1 MEQHLLPQ
9 TNKAQEGA
17 NQNNRRTS
25 GLFRLPSSYLSFL
38 LGLFISRIGDSLY
51 ALAIPWISYELTQS
65 ALVMSSVYAASVL
78 PIVMFG
84 PVIGVLV
91 DHLPRKRLIMTTDLA
106 RAFFVSMIP
115 VLHLLGVL
123 QVWHL
128 FVISFCLAVLNLLF
142 DVAFIAAIPHIT
154 YGKQD
159 LTRANAAEKLA
170 SQLSDLIGPILAGV
184 AIAAFG
190 GYNALWIDAL
200 TFGATF
206 LALIKISSLG
216 TTAATTSMRKVM
228 RGMQEGLS
236 WLVTNRLNI
245 SLSLQA
251 MVGNFGYSAAFGVL
265 MYYQLDSLHLTSEQT
280 SLNYALL
287 GAGGLL
293 GTLLVVPL
301 ERRFRRGL
309 LIPVLLSIG
318 MIGFTLII
326 WNRYWLMPGIAFGI
340 VSLCNIGWNTLVQSL
355 RQETVP
361 PDMLGRVL
369 GFSRMFTRLAMPLGA
384 MTGAFLSAH
393 YGPEAVFALAA
404 SAKLVEMWIAL
415 CSQIRNA

>member
-1 MEQHLLPQ
+1 M
-9 TNKAQEGA
+9 
-17 NQNNRRTS
+17 
-25 GLFRLPSSYLSFL
+25 
-38 LGLFISRIGDSLY
+38 
-51 ALAIPWISYELTQS
+51 AIPWISYELTRS
-65 ALVMSSVYAASVL
+65 ALVMSSVYAVSVL
-78 PIVMFG
+78 PIVLFG

-91 DHLPRKRLIMTTDLA
+91 DHLPRKKLMMTTDLL
-106 RAFFVSMIP
+106 RACLVAMIP

-123 QVWHL
+123 QIWHL
-128 FVISFCLAVLNLLF
+128 FVISFCLAILNLLF
-142 DVAFIAAIPHIT
+142 DVAFVAAVPHLAQ
-154 YGKQD
+154 GKES

-170 SQLSDLIGPILAGV
+170 SQLSELIGPILAGL
-184 AIAAFG
+184 AIAALG

-200 TFGATF
+200 TFSATF
-206 LALIKISSLG
+206 LTLLKLPSLG
-216 TTAATTSMRKVM
+216 TTVAAASVGKVI
-228 RGMQEGLS
+228 RGMKDGLH

-265 MYYQLDSLHLTSEQT
+265 MYYQLDSLHLSSEQS

-293 GTLLVVPL
+293 GTLAVVPL
-301 ERRFRRGL
+301 EKRFRRGV
-309 LIPVLLSIG
+309 LIPLLLTVG
-318 MIGFTLII
+318 MVGFTLII

-361 PDMLGRVL
+361 PEMLGRVL

-384 MTGAFLSAH
+384 MTGAFLSAR
-393 YGPEAVFALAA
+393 YGPAAVFALAA
-404 SAKLVEMWIAL
+404 SAKLVEVLIAL
-415 CSQIRNA
+415 CSPIRRM

>member
-1 MEQHLLPQ
+1 MLHVNKTEQTTLR
-9 TNKAQEGA
+9 AQ
-17 NQNNRRTS
+17 RRVPAF
-25 GLFRLPSSYLSFL
+25 FRLPSQYLTFL

-51 ALAIPWISYELTQS
+51 TLAIPWISYELTRS
-65 ALVMSSVYAASVL
+65 ALVMSSVYAVSVL
-78 PIVMFG
+78 PIVLFG
-84 PVIGVLV
+84 PIIGVLV
-91 DHLPRKRLIMTTDLA
+91 DHLPRKKLMLATDVA
-106 RAFFVSMIP
+106 RAALVALIP
-115 VLHLLGVL
+115 ALHLADVL
-123 QVWHL
+123 QIWHL
-128 FVISFCLAVLNLLF
+128 FAVSFCLAILNLLF
-142 DVAFIAAIPHIT
+142 DVAFVAAVPHLVP
-154 YGKQD
+154 GKES

-170 SQLSDLIGPILAGV
+170 SQLSELIGPILAGL

-200 TFGATF
+200 TFSAT
-206 LALIKISSLG
+206 LLTLLKLPSMG
-216 TTAATTSMRKVM
+216 TTVAAASLRKVLQ
-228 RGMQEGLS
+228 GMKDGLH

-265 MYYQLDSLHLTSEQT
+265 MYYQLDALRLTSQQS

-293 GTLLVVPL
+293 GTLAVVPL
-301 ERRFRRGL
+301 EKRFRRGV
-309 LIPVLLSIG
+309 LIPVLLTVG
-318 MIGFTLII
+318 MLGFTLII
-326 WNRYWLMPGIAFGI
+326 WSRYWLMPGIAFGI

-384 MTGAFLSAH
+384 MAGAFLSSR
-393 YGPEAVFALAA
+393 YGPAAVFALAA
-404 SAKLVEMWIAL
+404 GAKLVEVLIAL
-415 CSQIRNA
+415 CSPIRRM

>member
-1 MEQHLLPQ
+1 MLHVNTTEQATLR
-9 TNKAQEGA
+9 AQ
-17 NQNNRRTS
+17 RRVPAF
-25 GLFRLPSSYLSFL
+25 FRLPGQYLSFL

-51 ALAIPWISYELTQS
+51 TLAIPWISYELTRS
-65 ALVMSSVYAASVL
+65 ALVMSSVYAVSVL
-78 PIVMFG
+78 PIVLFG
-84 PVIGVLV
+84 PIIGVLV
-91 DHLPRKRLIMTTDLA
+91 DHLPRKKLMLTTDVA
-106 RAFFVSMIP
+106 RAALVALIP
-115 VLHLLGVL
+115 ALHMAGVL
-123 QVWHL
+123 QIWHL
-128 FVISFCLAVLNLLF
+128 FAVSFCLAILNLLF
-142 DVAFIAAIPHIT
+142 DVAFVAAVPHLVP
-154 YGKQD
+154 GKES

-170 SQLSDLIGPILAGV
+170 SQLSELIGPILAGL

-200 TFGATF
+200 TFSAT
-206 LALIKISSLG
+206 LLTLLKLPSMG
-216 TTAATTSMRKVM
+216 TTVAAASLKKVLQ
-228 RGMQEGLS
+228 GMKDGLH

-265 MYYQLDSLHLTSEQT
+265 MYYQLDALRLTSQQS

-293 GTLLVVPL
+293 GTLAVVPL
-301 ERRFRRGL
+301 EKRFRRGV
-309 LIPVLLSIG
+309 LIPVLLTVG
-318 MIGFTLII
+318 MLGFTLII
-326 WNRYWLMPGIAFGI
+326 WSRYWLMPGIAFGI

-384 MTGAFLSAH
+384 MAGAFLSSR
-393 YGPEAVFALAA
+393 YGPAAVFALAA
-404 SAKLVEMWIAL
+404 GAKLVEVLIAL
-415 CSQIRNA
+415 CSPIRKM

>member
-1 MEQHLLPQ
+1 MEENLP
-9 TNKAQEGA
+9 AQSNLAHERIVHKK
-17 NQNNRRTS
+17 RRIS
-25 GLFRLPSSYLSFL
+25 DIFKLPSSYLTFL

-51 ALAIPWISYELTQS
+51 TLAIPWISYELTQS
-65 ALVMSSVYAASVL
+65 ALVMSSVYAISVL
-78 PIVMFG
+78 PVVLFG

-91 DHLPRKRLIMTTDLA
+91 DHLPRKKLMMTTDLA
-106 RAFFVSMIP
+106 RGTLVAIIP
-115 VLHLLGVL
+115 VLHLFGIL

-128 FVISFCLAVLNLLF
+128 FAVSFCLAILNLLF
-142 DVAFIAAIPHIT
+142 DVAFVAAVPHMT
-154 YGKQD
+154 TGKQY
-159 LTRANAAEKLA
+159 LTRANAAEKLV
-170 SQLSDLIGPILAGV
+170 SQLSDLIGPILAGL

-190 GYNALWIDAL
+190 GYNALWLDAV

-206 LALIKISSLG
+206 LTIIKVQSLG
-216 TTAATTSMRKVM
+216 TTVAAATLGKVV
-228 RGMQEGLS
+228 RGMKEGLS
-236 WLVTNRLNI
+236 WLVGNKLNI

-265 MYYQLDSLHLTSEQT
+265 MYYQLDSLHLNAEQS

-287 GAGGLL
+287 GAGGFL

-301 ERRFRRGL
+301 ERRFRRGA
-309 LIPVLLSIG
+309 LIPILLSVG
-318 MIGFTLII
+318 TIGFSLIV

-384 MTGAFLSAH
+384 MTGAFISAH
-393 YGPEAVFALAA
+393 YGPAAVFALAA
-404 SAKLVEMWIAL
+404 VAKLMEVVIAL
-415 CSQIRNA
+415 GTPIRKM